1 MPEVLL
7 SANNISYQRQGKQIL
22 NHINLALEQQQIT
35 TVIGPNGAG
44 KSSLI
49 KVLLGLEKANSG
61 QVIRHPKL
69 RLGYMPQK
77 LQLDANL
84 PITVARFLAFSGAN
98 TKDHQAILHKLN
110 IAELEKSLLDRIS
123 GGELQRVLLARALL
137 RKPNLLILDEPVQ
150 GVDVAGQDELYQL
163 FSQLRDE
170 YQCGILMVSHDL
182 HLVMSATDQVICLNQ
197 HICCSGHPNS
207 IKTDPAYLSLFGQQ
221 KPLTSFY
228 THHHDHQHNLHGD
241 IVTGG
246 CQHD

>member
-1 MPEVLL
+1 MAEVLL
-7 SANNISYQRQGKQIL
+7 SARDISYQRQDKQIL
-22 NHINLALEQQQIT
+22 SQVNLALEQGQIT
-35 TVIGPNGAG
+35 TIIGPNGAG

-49 KVLLGLEKANSG
+49 KVLLGLEKPNSG
-61 QVIRHPKL
+61 EIKRHAKL

-84 PITVARFLAFSGAN
+84 PLTVERFLAFSGAA
-98 TKDHQAILHKLN
+98 KKERQAILAKLN
-110 IAELEKSLLDRIS
+110 IADLAKALLDKVS

-150 GVDVAGQDELYQL
+150 GVDVAGQDELYKL

-170 YQCGILMVSHDL
+170 FQCGILMVSHDL
-182 HLVMSATDQVICLNQ
+182 HLVMTATDQVICLNQ
-197 HICCSGHPNS
+197 HICCSGHPDNV
-207 IKTDPAYLSLFGQQ
+207 KTDPAYLSLFGQQ
-221 KPLTSFY
+221 PPLTSFY